1 MSRSNRVARKK
12 AVHRRRIALIV
23 VTIVAAAA
31 IAATAMWPGSH
42 SQAKANA
49 APAADAVPAGQQIA
63 LPAEGTVPAAPTNQ
77 AKAACVIDRATG
89 TVLYAKSAD
98 AHLAMG
104 STTKIMTAL
113 LVLEH
118 VSNLDTYAT
127 VPAEAV
133 GRRGAKI
140 GLAVGERITI
150 RNLLWGSII
159 KSATDC
165 SVTLAHYVAGSENA
179 FAVLMNKKAAAL
191 GLTNTHYV
199 NASGIT
205 ADGHYTS
212 ARDLAMLSRVAMQ
225 NARFRSFVKE
235 WKVTIRWQPNHT
247 LLIWS
252 HNWLV
257 RYYSWANGIK
267 TGSTDVAGACMAA
280 SGTYHNRAIIITTLH
295 EPSRD
300 QERIDVLKLFK
311 WADALYANRTIVTLG
326 HTVTTR
332 AVSGSND
339 QVALVAARTLTAMA
353 RRAATVT
360 VKINAPD
367 PLAGPVTNGQVA
379 GTATYY
385 ADGQKLGTVN
395 LLVKILPVSPSPST
409 SP

>member
-1 MSRSNRVARKK
+1 L
-12 AVHRRRIALIV
+12 LIV
-23 VTIVAAAA
+23 VIIAAAA
-31 IAATAMWPGSH
+31 IVATAMWPGPH
-42 SQAKANA
+42 SQASSA
-49 APAADAVPAGQQIA
+49 AAREALPTGPSTAIPAGQQIA
-63 LPAEGTVPAAPTNQ
+63 LPAEGAAPAAPTNQ

-89 TVLYAKSAD
+89 TVLYAKNAD
-98 AHLAMG
+98 AHLPMG

-113 LVLEH
+113 LVLKH
-118 VSNLDTYAT
+118 VSNLDVYAT

-133 GRRGAKI
+133 GRRGATI

-212 ARDLAMLSRVAMQ
+212 ARDLAKLSRVAMQ
-225 NARFRSFVKE
+225 NSRFRGFVKE
-235 WKVTIRWQPNHT
+235 WKVTIHWRPSHT
-247 LLIWS
+247 LPISS

-257 RYYSWANGIK
+257 RYYSWGNGIK

-280 SGTYHNRAIIITTLH
+280 SGTYHLRPIIITTLH
-295 EPSRD
+295 EPTRD
-300 QERIDVLKLFK
+300 QERIDVLKLFA
-311 WADALYANRTIVTLG
+311 WADALYANRTIVTAG
-326 HTVTTR
+326 HAVAAR

-339 QVALVAARTLTAMA
+339 RVSLVASRTLTAIA
-353 RRAATVT
+353 RRAAPVT
-360 VKINAPD
+360 VKISAPD
-367 PLAGPVTNGQVA
+367 PLPGPVSDGQKV

-385 ADGQKLGTVN
+385 ADGQKLGSVS
-395 LLVKILPVSPSPST
+395 LLVKILPASPSPSA

>member
-1 MSRSNRVARKK
+1 M
-12 AVHRRRIALIV
+12 RRRTIRRRRAALLIV
-23 VTIVAAAA
+23 VIAAAAA
-31 IAATAMWPGSH
+31 IGATATWPGSH
-42 SQAKANA
+42 SQASSARA
-49 APAADAVPAGQQIA
+49 RDATPLQ
-63 LPAEGTVPAAPTNQ
+63 PAAPTNQ

-89 TVLYAKSAD
+89 TILYAKSAN
-98 AHLAMG
+98 AHLPMG

-118 VSNLDTYAT
+118 VSNLDVYAT

-133 GRRGAKI
+133 GRRGATI

-150 RNLLWGSII
+150 RNLLWGSLIR
-159 KSATDC
+159 SATDC
-165 SVTLAHYVAGSENA
+165 SVTLAHYVAGNEKA

-205 ADGHYTS
+205 ANGHYTS
-212 ARDLAMLSRVAMQ
+212 ARDLAVLSRVAMQ

-235 WKVTIRWQPNHT
+235 WKVTIRWLPSHT
-247 LLIWS
+247 LLISS

-267 TGSTDVAGACMAA
+267 TGSTDVAGACMSA
-280 SGTYHNRAIIITTLH
+280 SGTYHLRPIIITTLH
-295 EPSRD
+295 EPTRD
-300 QERIDVLKLFK
+300 QERVDVLKLFA
-311 WADALYANRTIVTLG
+311 WADALYAKRTIVTAG
-326 HTVTTR
+326 HVVTTR

-339 QVALVAARTLTAMA
+339 QVSLVAARTLTAIA
-353 RRAATVT
+353 RRAAPVT
-360 VKINAPD
+360 VKISAPV
-367 PLAGPVTNGQVA
+367 PLPGPVSDGQTA

-385 ADGQKLGTVN
+385 ADGQKLGSVS
-395 LLVKILPVSPSPST
+395 LLVKIQAVSPSPSA

>member
-1 MSRSNRVARKK
+1 
-12 AVHRRRIALIV
+12 
-23 VTIVAAAA
+23 
-31 IAATAMWPGSH
+31 MWPGSH
-42 SQAKANA
+42 SLASST
-49 APAADAVPAGQQIA
+49 PARSTSPTPLQTA
-63 LPAEGTVPAAPTNQ
+63 LPAEASPPAAPTNQ

-89 TVLYAKSAD
+89 TILYAKSAD
-98 AHLAMG
+98 AHLPMG

-118 VSNLDTYAT
+118 VSNLDVYAT

-140 GLAVGERITI
+140 GLAVGARITI
-150 RNLLWGSII
+150 RNLLWGSLI

-225 NARFRSFVKE
+225 NTRFRSFVKV
-235 WKVTIRWQPNHT
+235 WKVTIHWLPSHT

-267 TGSTDVAGACMAA
+267 TGSTDVAGACMSA
-280 SGTYHNRAIIITTLH
+280 SGTYQLRPIIITTLH

-300 QERIDVLKLFK
+300 QERVDVLKLFA
-311 WADALYANRTIVTLG
+311 WADALYAKRTIVTAG
-326 HTVTTR
+326 HVVATR

-339 QVALVAARTLTAMA
+339 QVSLVAARTLTVIA
-353 RRAATVT
+353 RRAAPVT
-360 VKINAPD
+360 MKISAPD
-367 PLAGPVTNGQVA
+367 PLPGPVSNGQTA

-385 ADGQKLGTVN
+385 ADGQKLGSVS
-395 LLVKILPVSPSPST
+395 LLVKIQAVSPSPSA